1 VLVAYIITGFI
12 IRPDWSR
19 VLHATFIPT
28 LPKGSEMWATLVAI
42 LGTTISPYLF
52 FWQTSEEVEE
62 EKNHGRRRVIQRL
75 GATPAEILNRKVDVV
90 TGTFF
95 CNLVFYFIILTT
107 GLTLHNSG
115 QTHIETSRQAAEA
128 LRPLAG
134 DFAAMLF
141 TAGLIG
147 TGLLAVPT
155 LAGSAAYAFADT
167 FGWRQGL
174 DERFGRAQA
183 FYGVFIAS
191 IAIGIALD
199 FAGISP
205 IKALFMT
212 AIING
217 LLAPFLLLGILI
229 VACDGCVM
237 QEQPSSMLSRI
248 VVGFTTALMFCAAI
262 GMFVF

>member
-1 VLVAYIITGFI
+1 
-12 IRPDWSR
+12 
-19 VLHATFIPT
+19 
-28 LPKGSEMWATLVAI
+28 
-42 LGTTISPYLF
+42 
-52 FWQTSEEVEE
+52 
-62 EKNHGRRRVIQRL
+62 
-75 GATPAEILNRKVDVV
+75 
-90 TGTFF
+90 
-95 CNLVFYFIILTT
+95 
-107 GLTLHNSG
+107 
-115 QTHIETSRQAAEA
+115 

-134 DFAAMLF
+134 EFAAMLF

-174 DERFGRAQA
+174 DERFRRAHA
-183 FYGVFIAS
+183 FYAVFIAS

-199 FAGISP
+199 FAGINP
-205 IKALFMT
+205 IKALFVT

-229 VACDGCVM
+229 VACDHSIM

-248 VVGFTTALMFCAAI
+248 VVGFTP
-262 GMFVF
+262 G